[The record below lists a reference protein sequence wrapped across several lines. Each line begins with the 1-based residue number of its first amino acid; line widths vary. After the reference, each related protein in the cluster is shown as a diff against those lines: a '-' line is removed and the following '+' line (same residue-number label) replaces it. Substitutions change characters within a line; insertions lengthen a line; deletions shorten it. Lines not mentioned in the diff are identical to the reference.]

1 MLYAIKLK
9 MKHEFAV
16 LSFMCNFLLI
26 CILIIRFLLT
36 ASGDVPLVTCSVVD
50 VGVLIALWYLVKV
63 LICCFVLD

>member
-9 MKHEFAV
+9 IKHDFAV
-16 LSFMCNFLLI
+16 QSFMCNFLLI
-26 CILIIRFLLT
+26 CILI
-36 ASGDVPLVTCSVVD
+36 ASRDVLLVTCSVVD

>member
-1 MLYAIKLK
+1 
-9 MKHEFAV
+9 
-16 LSFMCNFLLI
+16 MCNFLLI

-36 ASGDVPLVTCSVVD
+36 ASRDVLLVTCSVVD